1 MQESQGCHRIRQLSD
16 MQGIQ
21 RQCKGSDWHA
31 RESGFIQR
39 IRQLTDMQGSRGWFT
54 EKGNWQTYKK
64 KVFSTV
70 SGSWLTYKRASVQC
84 GVRQLTD
91 IQESQC
97 SVRCQAADWHTREP
111 VFSTVSGADWHA
123 RGPVFNTV
131 SGSWL
136 ACERAS
142 VRYGVRQ
149 LTDIQKSQCSVRCQT
164 ADRHIREPVFNTIS
178 DSWLTYKRASVQYD
192 IRQLTD
198 IQESQCS
205 IRCQAA
211 DCHAREPFFITASG
225 SWLACKKVR
234 VHSQGKATD
243 MYESQDSVQGQAHR
257 SPECGTSIVLGSV
270 FRSQPK
276 DRLCWFGIFC
286 DCFQSHQTCNNRT
299 SNWAVAS
306 SFPVRCSW
314 LIILFLDAVGFEQW
328 TAPAKKPENK

>member
-1 MQESQGCHRIRQLSD
+1 

-21 RQCKGSDWHA
+21 GSFRGSDNWLTCKRARVVTGSGNCLTCKGSSVNAKD
-31 RESGFIQR
+31 Q
-39 IRQLTDMQGSRGWFT
+39 TDMQGSQGSFRGSD
-54 EKGNWQTYKK
+54 NWQTCKEAGVDSQRK
-64 KVFSTV
+64 ATDKHTKRKCSVRCQAADWHTREPVFSAV
-70 SGSWLTYKRASVQC
+70 SGSWLTYKRASVQY

-97 SVRCQAADWHTREP
+97 SVRCQALTGMQGAQCSIRCQAADWLAREL
-111 VFSTVSGADWHA
+111 VFGTGSG
-123 RGPVFNTV
+123 
-131 SGSWL
+131 
-136 ACERAS
+136 
-142 VRYGVRQ
+142 
-149 LTDIQKSQCSVRCQT
+149 
-164 ADRHIREPVFNTIS
+164 
-178 DSWLTYKRASVQYD
+178 SWLTYKRASVQYD